1 VTTKDGSTWPSSSG
15 AADHRSS
22 CSRASTR
29 SEPSGPYSSAAP
41 SGFCRQTDYKRRESK
56 LSLRDGRHRII
67 SRSMGGRS
75 LSSISICLARVRLG
89 QHDVPS
95 WMVRRRRSA
104 ARSKSQ
110 SYCTQ
115 GRAMRALLDRPPR
128 AVRNRRRPGQSWRG
142 ETAKVRDGSYRVAV
156 SRGQPPSGQ
165 YSSTPLRPLCH
176 VFPKRL
182 RRGISESGRTGT
194 RSPPGKPGFGAGKRR
209 RDNPHAGRN
218 DLRSF
223 LQQWRHAACACWLT
237 SLCASLLSLSSVFFS
252 SLSVVSRSFTVWF
265 KPSSAAHVLS
275 VP

>member
-22 CSRASTR
+22 CSRAST
-29 SEPSGPYSSAAP
+29 PS
-41 SGFCRQTDYKRRESK
+41 FCRQTDYKRRESK

-67 SRSMGGRS
+67 SRSMCGRP

-95 WMVRRRRSA
+95 WTVRRRRSA

-115 GRAMRALLDRPPR
+115 GRAARPTQRPWPGWSVPR
-128 AVRNRRRPGQSWRG
+128 AVRNRRRPGQLWRG

-176 VFPKRL
+176 VFPKRP

-194 RSPPGKPGFGAGKRR
+194 RSPPGKPGLGAGKRR
-209 RDNPHAGRN
+209 RDNPHAVGMTF
-218 DLRSF
+218 DRS
-223 LQQWRHAACACWLT
+223 
-237 SLCASLLSLSSVFFS
+237 SSSGVTPPA
-252 SLSVVSRSFTVWF
+252 R
-265 KPSSAAHVLS
+265 AG
-275 VP
+275 